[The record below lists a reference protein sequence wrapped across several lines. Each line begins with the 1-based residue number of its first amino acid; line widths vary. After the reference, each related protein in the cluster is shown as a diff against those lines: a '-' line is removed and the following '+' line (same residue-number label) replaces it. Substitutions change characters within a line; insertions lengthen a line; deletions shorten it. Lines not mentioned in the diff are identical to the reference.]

1 MDLDLLAMILIVLFG
16 LVLSV
21 WTAWLLY
28 TVYKTKSYDFL
39 KVNLC
44 LMAVFDVF
52 YILRGI
58 DCFTYFYYAE

>member
-1 MDLDLLAMILIVLFG
+1 MDLYLLTMILIELFG
-16 LVLSV
+16 LVLSP

-28 TVYKTKSYDFL
+28 TVYHTKSYDFL

-58 DCFTYFYYAE
+58 DFYAPFYAE

>member
-1 MDLDLLAMILIVLFG
+1 MDLYLLAMILIVLFG

-28 TVYKTKSYDFL
+28 TVYNTNSYDFL
-39 KVNLC
+39 KVNMC
-44 LMAVFDVF
+44 LIAVFDVF

-58 DCFTYFYYAE
+58 DLYKPFYTAA